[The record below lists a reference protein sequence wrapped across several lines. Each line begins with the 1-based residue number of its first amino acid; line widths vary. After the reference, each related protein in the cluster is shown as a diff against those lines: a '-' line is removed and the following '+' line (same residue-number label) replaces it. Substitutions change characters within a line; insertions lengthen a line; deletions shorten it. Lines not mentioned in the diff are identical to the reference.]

1 MTKEEELAELKK
13 ERKELLVWFASRP
26 HKPEIA
32 RSWMLNRNRLE
43 EIHRRMDEITGETK
57 FHR

>member
-13 ERKELLVWFASRP
+13 ERKELLVWFAART
-26 HKPEIA
+26 HKPDIA
-32 RSWMLNRNRLE
+32 IEWKMNRYRLE
-43 EIHRRMDEITGETK
+43 EIHRRIDEITGEPK

>member
-1 MTKEEELAELKK
+1 MNEQVELAELKK

-32 RSWMLNRNRLE
+32 RAWTLNRHRLE
-43 EIHRRMDEITGETK
+43 EIHRRIDEITGEPK